1 MENSKNEI
9 ISLLNQRSSIKGKL
23 QRYDAMTEQINIR
36 MSELNQK
43 LIQIRSDE
51 MGQEELLEQRKKE
64 LQEVSEELKAKLSE
78 RAEIEQKIQE
88 LQQQITLGRK
98 RLEAGQCAIT
108 EKHQTGITAEPGRAL

>member
-1 MENSKNEI
+1 
-9 ISLLNQRSSIKGKL
+9 
-23 QRYDAMTEQINIR
+23 

-78 RAEIEQKIQE
+78 RAEIEQKIQAAAAADHIGTKASGSGTE
-88 LQQQITLGRK
+88 RISQRSIQIGITCRTWQSAMTVMANSIRRVMERK
-98 RLEAGQCAIT
+98 GQEAGHLRC
-108 EKHQTGITAEPGRAL
+108 GCRSDPDG

>member
-1 MENSKNEI
+1 MMLST
-9 ISLLNQRSSIKGKL
+9 
-23 QRYDAMTEQINIR
+23 TEQINIR

-88 LQQQITLGRK
+88 LQQQITLESVWMLLCDMRSVP
-98 RLEAGQCAIT
+98 LPDAFV
-108 EKHQTGITAEPGRAL
+108 PM